1 MPLDNLV
8 HKSRVCW
15 LRTKLS
21 RYFAFNEY
29 GWPATVTPKKRLRM
43 EKKQQHQATAST
55 VDGGDKTFHRKI
67 PLRATRL
74 SYLHFL
80 FKIHIF
86 FFFIWLQRRFLHS
99 LSSSIERIQLNGEF
113 VFACVCV
120 CAAFL
125 HSVWEAFKI
134 FKGHHFF
141 SAFPVE
147 RAVVASSS
155 QHQWSYNYTYTK
167 HTCEKK
173 TLNPSYV
180 PPNRSVRFFSLSP
193 ARSPSLS
200 FIFFYFHIHTYIYIP
215 LLYRFHLNTIS
226 LSRCRGR
233 FVWWFVGITVAP
245 HERYG
250 NNFNPHNAKGTASN
264 SMHFHREFCSIQYL
278 WVTKSQKV
286 VFEPKINMHTDFFP
300 YMAPVRWIMETNT
313 YFSWIFLFHCIAA
326 IT

>member
-173 TLNPSYV
+173 NSKSFICATQSL
-180 PPNRSVRFFSLSP
+180 RSVFLSLPFALPLS
-193 ARSPSLS
+193 ALYS
-200 FIFFYFHIHTYIYIP
+200 FISISIHIYIFPCSIGFIWTLSHSLAAAVDSSGGLLALRSRHTKDTGTISIHT
-215 LLYRFHLNTIS
+215 T
-226 LSRCRGR
+226 
-233 FVWWFVGITVAP
+233 
-245 HERYG
+245 
-250 NNFNPHNAKGTASN
+250 
-264 SMHFHREFCSIQYL
+264 
-278 WVTKSQKV
+278 QKV
-286 VFEPKINMHTDFFP
+286 LPAI
-300 YMAPVRWIMETNT
+300 RC
-313 YFSWIFLFHCIAA
+313 IFIGNFVQSNICE
-326 IT
+326 